1 MKSALYTRTGDDGT
15 TSLVDGTRAPKS
27 SPRIEAYGTV
37 DELNSWLG
45 LVASQPVLPADD
57 AELFPWLQMRLFDIS
72 SYLACPPAPDGQ
84 APMLP
89 PGVGP
94 EAIDRLEAA
103 IDRLDASTPRVRR
116 FVLPGGCQG
125 AAMAQVARTVARRA
139 ERRILALHASEPVDA
154 DARRFVNRLSDYLFI
169 LGRHLNH
176 LAGVAETFWERDKTN
191 KKI

>member
-45 LVASQPVLPADD
+45 LLASQPGLPADD
-57 AELFPWLQMRLFDIS
+57 AALITWLQMRLFDIG
-72 SYLACPPAPDGQ
+72 SYLACPPVPEGAS
-84 APMLP
+84 PMLA
-89 PGVGP
+89 PGVD
-94 EAIDRLEAA
+94 EASVARLEAA

-116 FVLPGGCQG
+116 FVLPGGCQA

-139 ERRILALHASEPVDA
+139 ERRILALHRTEAVDSHA
-154 DARRFVNRLSDYLFI
+154 LRFINRLSDYLFI
-169 LGRHLNH
+169 LGRNINH
-176 LAGVAETFWERDKTN
+176 LAAVEETFWERDTSD
-191 KKI
+191 KK